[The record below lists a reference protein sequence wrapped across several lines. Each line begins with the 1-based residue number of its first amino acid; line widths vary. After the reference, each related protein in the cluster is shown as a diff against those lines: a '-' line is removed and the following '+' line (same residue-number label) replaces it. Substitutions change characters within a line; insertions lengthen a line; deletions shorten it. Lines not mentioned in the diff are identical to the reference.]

1 MPGPPLS
8 GSIVFPK
15 LLLAFP
21 ALLLPIH
28 PDDVGASLSE
38 LCRISRRVSLLGRE
52 SRNLGRIPEAVPAK
66 RTAGPPRQIRPS
78 LIKPSYAPADRQT
91 DSKRQIA
98 SKLAT
103 AGKAL
108 QITFPAIFP
117 QSDVRDRDL
126 LLHLT

>member
-66 RTAGPPRQIRPS
+66 RTAGPLARYDRLS
-78 LIKPSYAPADRQT
+78 LSLVTPPPTDRQ
-91 DSKRQIA
+91 
-98 SKLAT
+98 
-103 AGKAL
+103 
-108 QITFPAIFP
+108 
-117 QSDVRDRDL
+117 
-126 LLHLT
+126 